1 MTTKFTVIIPT
12 RERGATLKHAIETC
26 VEQNYDNLEILV
38 SDNAS
43 QDNTKEVIHS
53 FYDSRI
59 RYVNPGHRVSMV
71 ENFEFAFS
79 HVQDGY
85 VVSIGDDDGLAVD
98 ALRKTDALIK
108 ETGARAVTSDFAQYM
123 WPNIETTAANQLMF
137 SPRRG
142 YEMRDSQEYLNKVLY
157 RRHPFNHL
165 PCIYYGFI
173 DCQLINQLRAKQAGK
188 LFMTSVVD
196 VYTAIALTAHLKEYC
211 FSFEPLTING
221 TSGRSNG
228 ASFMRISK
236 DESEKKRWFAE
247 NTVTRQP
254 PFFASG
260 GIKMLIAEAC
270 NALQVADPTALV
282 SPPIDY
288 DELLQQSIEDLVLY
302 PKFGF
307 EEEAILTLA
316 RNFGANVHSPNA
328 LRMIR
333 AKAHLYADRAP
344 KFLRA
349 VMVDAS
355 HYEAM
360 DVNTAA
366 QLMRRLQQQSQIGLS
381 LSKFPMLA
389 KRFFAVR

>member
-26 VEQNYDNLEILV
+26 VGQDYDNLEILV

-43 QDNTKEVIHS
+43 EDNTKEIVHA
-53 FYDSRI
+53 FKDSRI
-59 RYVNPGHRVSMV
+59 RYVNPGRRVSMV

-85 VVSIGDDDGLAVD
+85 VVSIGDDDGLVVG
-98 ALRKTDALIK
+98 ALQKADALIK
-108 ETGARAVTSDFAQYM
+108 ATGAQAITSDFAQYM
-123 WPNIETTAANQLMF
+123 WPNIETSAANQLMF
-137 SPRRG
+137 SPCRG
-142 YEMRDSQEYLNKVLY
+142 YEMRNSQEYLNKVLY

-173 DCQLINQLRAKQAGK
+173 DCQLINQLRAKQGGR

-196 VYTAIALTAHLKEYC
+196 VYTAIALTANLKDYC

-247 NTVTRQP
+247 NTVTRQA
-254 PFFASG
+254 PFYASG
-260 GIKMLIAEAC
+260 GIKMLMAEAC
-270 NALQVADPTALV
+270 NAMQASDPHALV

-288 DELLQQSIEDLVLY
+288 NELLQQAIEDLVLY

-307 EEEAILTLA
+307 EEASILKLA
-316 RNFGANVHSPNA
+316 RDFGANVHSPGTW
-328 LRMIR
+328 RKFK

-355 HYEAM
+355 QYGAM

-366 QLMRRLQQQSQIGLS
+366 QLIARLEQKSLLGLS

>member
-12 RERGATLKHAIETC
+12 RERGVTLKHAIETC
-26 VEQNYDNLEILV
+26 VNQDYHNLEILV

-43 QDNTKEVIHS
+43 EDDTKEIVHS
-53 FYDSRI
+53 FNDSRI
-59 RYVNPGHRVSMV
+59 RYVNPRRRVSMV

-85 VVSIGDDDGLAVD
+85 VVSIGDDDGLVVGSLQKA
-98 ALRKTDALIK
+98 DALIK
-108 ETGARAVTSDFAQYM
+108 ETGAQAITSDFAQYM

-137 SPRRG
+137 SPRSG
-142 YEMRDSQEYLNKVLY
+142 HEMRNSQEYLSKVLY

-173 DCQLINQLRAKQAGK
+173 DCQLINQLRAKQAGR

-196 VYTAIALTAHLKEYC
+196 VYTAIALTAHLKDYC

-254 PFFASG
+254 PFYASG

-270 NALQVADPTALV
+270 HAMQVSDPQALI

-288 DELLQQSIEDLVLY
+288 DELLQQAIEDLVLY

-307 EEEAILTLA
+307 EEESILTLA
-316 RNFGANVHSPNA
+316 RDFGANVHSPGA
-328 LRMIR
+328 WRKLK
-333 AKAHLYADRAP
+333 AKTHLYADRAP

-355 HYEAM
+355 QYDAL

-366 QLMRRLQQQSQIGLS
+366 QLMARLQKNSLLELS
-381 LSKFPMLA
+381 LSKFPMLV